1 MTGTS
6 DMSELH
12 NRTAVLLARGFG
24 AGCSPVAPGTVGTA
38 VAVPLVCL
46 QLVWSVE
53 EFLIFLLVFVL
64 GAVYVAAV
72 AEKQMD
78 GTDDPSIVV
87 DEMAG
92 FLVAMA
98 FVPLTPWSLL
108 AGFVLF
114 RALDIFKPPPISA
127 DERRFSG
134 GLGIVGDD
142 LIAGLMTNALLQ
154 LIIRVNIFS

>member
-53 EFLIFLLVFVL
+53 VFLIFLLCL
-64 GAVYVAAV
+64 PP
-72 AEKQMD
+72 
-78 GTDDPSIVV
+78 TPLLNLPS
-87 DEMAG
+87 
-92 FLVAMA
+92 LK
-98 FVPLTPWSLL
+98 T
-108 AGFVLF
+108 
-114 RALDIFKPPPISA
+114 
-127 DERRFSG
+127 
-134 GLGIVGDD
+134 
-142 LIAGLMTNALLQ
+142 T
-154 LIIRVNIFS
+154 

>member
-1 MTGTS
+1 MRKCFLTGCYS
-6 DMSELH
+6 G
-12 NRTAVLLARGFG
+12 LL
-24 AGCSPVAPGTVGTA
+24 PKAPGTWRTLFGALLAWV
-38 VAVPLVCL
+38 VLR
-46 QLVWSVE
+46 
-53 EFLIFLLVFVL
+53 FLPQSSLFLLTILLTVI
-64 GAVYVAAV
+64 ATREINAY
-72 AEKQMD
+72 EKE
-78 GTDDPSIVV
+78 TKTHDDPSIVV

-114 RALDIFKPPPISA
+114 RALDIFKPPPINA
-127 DERRFSG
+127 VERRFSG